1 MEEKQSS
8 IFTSI
13 ALIVL
18 AVLMVAGLI
27 GVLIYSHFEQ
37 QEANETQNRYQAEI
51 KKIETYLKEG
61 NCAQAALEYD
71 QAKVTRH
78 DIDKRGLYY
87 SFDSHS
93 EAAHSLD
100 IAECFAEKKKF
111 SRAVELLDREGGRGP
126 DYFLRASVI
135 YKNAGELSKAQ
146 AAKAKGE
153 SF

>member
-1 MEEKQSS
+1 
-8 IFTSI
+8 
-13 ALIVL
+13 
-18 AVLMVAGLI
+18 MVAGLA

-37 QEANETQNRYQAEI
+37 KEADEIQNRYNEEI
-51 KKIETYLKEG
+51 KNIENNLKDG
-61 NCAQAALEYD
+61 NCTQAALEYD

-87 SFDSHS
+87 SFDTHAS
-93 EAAHSLD
+93 AAHSLE
-100 IAECFAEKKKF
+100 IAECFAQKKEF
-111 SRAVELLDREGGRGP
+111 NHAVELLDREGGQGP

-153 SF
+153 SFN